1 MLENLFN
8 NLSFGQY
15 LQEGA
20 AISYDELQKRIASV
34 QVMQQQQ
41 AVAAGIENMKQQNT
55 AAQQAARSA
64 AIARGN
70 QARYAVDAANNQIG
84 KLQELQNLANDIYK
98 QTNGAYEA
106 SISNMYNTLNTI
118 VSNTNAAVASNIGQV
133 RAQYGSS
140 DILVDTGSSKDVQMQ
155 VGNAVLAQGQKDYSA
170 RVNQIADTISKVT
183 SMALENKYNNMDYNS
198 QKELIQINLNRSLNG

>member
-1 MLENLFN
+1 MLKNLFN

-34 QVMQQQQ
+34 QAMQQQQ
-41 AVAAGIENMKQQNT
+41 AVAAGIENMKQQN
-55 AAQQAARSA
+55 ASAQQAARSA

-106 SISNMYNTLNTI
+106 SINNMYNTLNTI

-140 DILVDTGSSKDVQMQ
+140 DIIVDTGSSRDVQMQ
-155 VGNAVLAQGQKDYSA
+155 VGNAILAQGQKDYSA

-183 SMALENKYNNMDYNS
+183 SMALENKYNNMDFNS